1 VSSNPTPPARCGEA
15 GFELPRELG
24 PTPARM
30 DRHRSWSALWSGTI
44 KEHRDENDFGSCS
57 GDAALCHRAESRRS
71 GLAASRTH
79 GRPSSTAYTASSP
92 STTSTGLC
100 AWSADSRR
108 VSPVSAPSGQRTAA
122 STCACGRS
130 SGSPYVTT
138 PANPSITGAVKQYL
152 LTPVGDV
159 EGVELQ
165 DGTDVRFPPHMGAAL
180 ATIVRP
186 GDRVSVMGFVAP
198 QTPYGR
204 AVKALTVTNLATN
217 QSVVDQPPT
226 VPPCPPW
233 LRGAS
238 MREMTVSGTLDH
250 YILNDRGDIDGLI
263 LSSGYEVKF
272 PPHIGMAV
280 AMALAQQPSAT
291 IQAGGYGTSN
301 AFGTVVDAMT
311 GSLRWA
317 VNQWR

>member
-1 VSSNPTPPARCGEA
+1 MKTISVPAVAMLLLIAAAPKAGTQVPPPVAPMVGQAPPHAAPVPPALPSA
-15 GFELPRELG
+15 GFAPGQQTL
-24 PTPARM
+24 
-30 DRHRSWSALWSGTI
+30 S
-44 KEHRDENDFGSCS
+44 
-57 GDAALCHRAESRRS
+57 
-71 GLAASRTH
+71 
-79 GRPSSTAYTASSP
+79 
-92 STTSTGLC
+92 
-100 AWSADSRR
+100 
-108 VSPVSAPSGQRTAA
+108 VSPPPPPPSPPGGALPPPLPPAAGPVAPL
-122 STCACGRS
+122 
-130 SGSPYVTT
+130 YVTP

-165 DGTDVRFPPHMGAAL
+165 DGTDVRFPPHMGTAL
-180 ATIVRP
+180 AAIVRP
-186 GDRVSVMGFVAP
+186 GDRVSVMGFAAP

-204 AVKALTVTNLATN
+204 AVKALTITNLATN

-226 VPPCPPW
+226 VPPPPPW

-238 MREMTVSGTLDH
+238 MREMTLSGTLDH

-272 PPHIGMAV
+272 PPHIGMPV

-291 IQAGGYGTSN
+291 IQASGYGTSN

-311 GSLRWA
+311 GSLT
-317 VNQWR
+317 VGSQPVQLTGPPGPPPPP